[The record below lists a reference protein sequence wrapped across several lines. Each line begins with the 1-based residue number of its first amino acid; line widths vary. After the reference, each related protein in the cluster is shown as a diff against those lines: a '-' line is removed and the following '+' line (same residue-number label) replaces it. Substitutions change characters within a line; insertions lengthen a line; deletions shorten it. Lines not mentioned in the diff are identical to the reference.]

1 MGLVKCPECGRENVS
16 DMAPVCPNCGFTI
29 SNYFHPQQNTMNNQQ
44 VIQQPNIQYGG
55 QFNQPNN
62 GQYPPQFNGQ
72 FQQQF
77 NGQYNMPQQQPTGS
91 NKAVVIGVL
100 VALFVVIGIVLAFV
114 FTSGG
119 GSSSKYDAKKY
130 VESDEQM
137 CRTIRIAMET
147 AATDAAVANE
157 IDYKPFKTGD
167 NGRISDLSRGG
178 KVYMSSFCE
187 TLGIDKTSELSD
199 YISTTLGRKE
209 GDFSYYWV
217 SDSTVVV
224 YIDNT
229 NKNGSKKEPHTLSS
243 TNCQCIYSGPVEL
256 YDD

>member
-100 VALFVVIGIVLAFV
+100 VALFFVIGIVLAFV

-119 GSSSKYDAKKY
+119 GSSSKYDAKKD
-130 VESDEQM
+130 VQSDEQL
-137 CRTIRIAMET
+137 CETIKIAMEV
-147 AATDAAVANE
+147 AAIDAAIADE
-157 IDYKPFKTGD
+157 KDYKPFKAGD
-167 NGRISDLSRGG
+167 SGYVSSLSRGG
-178 KVYMSSFCE
+178 KEYMSSFLI
-187 TLGIDKTSELSD
+187 TTGVDDPSELSD
-199 YISTTLGRKE
+199 YIKTTLGRKE
-209 GDFSYYWV
+209 GDFRYYWV
-217 SDSTVVV
+217 SDSSVIV

-229 NKNGSKKEPHTLSS
+229 NKNGSKNDPRTITS
-243 TNCQCIYSGPVEL
+243 TDCQCIYAGPVEL